1 MKLALLGG
9 QKSIVRTKEELA
21 IPVVPEKAYDTV
33 IDMMKKGDI
42 SFSPVVGNFER
53 KFADYIG
60 VDYGLCICNGTT
72 SIQAGLFAVG
82 VGAGDEVIVPS
93 FTFWATVGPVIASNA
108 IPVFADVDL
117 ELQTLTAETIEK
129 CITPKTKAILVV
141 HTWGT
146 PCEIEPIIELA
157 KKYNLKVIEDCSH
170 AHGATYHGK
179 KVGSFGDVGCF
190 SLQGSKVLPAGEG
203 GGVEPRPYRGVP
215 RFRRRELR

>member
-9 QKSIVRTKEELA
+9 QPAITKVQSELEA
-21 IPVVPEKAYDTV
+21 PIVPEAAYDTV
-33 IDMMKKGDI
+33 TGMMRRGEI
-42 SFSPVVGNFER
+42 SLSPVVKNFER

-60 VDYGLCICNGTT
+60 LEYGLCICNGTT
-72 SIQAGLFAVG
+72 SIQAALFAVG

-93 FTFWATVGPVIASNA
+93 FTFWASAGPILACNA

-117 ELQTLTAETIEK
+117 DLQTITAEEIK
-129 CITPKTKAILVV
+129 KHITPKTKAIIMV

-146 PCEIEPIIELA
+146 PCEIEPIIKLA
-157 KKYNLKVIEDCSH
+157 KEKDIKVIEDCSH

-190 SLQGSKVLPAGEG
+190 SVICNKYTAFTCRQN
-203 GGVEPRPYRGVP
+203 
-215 RFRRRELR
+215 F